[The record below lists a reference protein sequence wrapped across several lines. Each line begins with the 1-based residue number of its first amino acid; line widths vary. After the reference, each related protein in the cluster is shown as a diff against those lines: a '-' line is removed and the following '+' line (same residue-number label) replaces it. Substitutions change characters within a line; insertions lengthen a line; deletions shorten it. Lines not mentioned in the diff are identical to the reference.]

1 MHELIIEK
9 NKERGIIVG
18 RRSSTK
24 IDLVWSIEE
33 LRAFENLKIKLCS
46 TPILGY
52 TDSHMKF
59 KLDIDASDYGVG
71 AVLNQESK
79 GKMRVISN
87 ASKSVSKSWSKSGYT
102 SKRLE
107 FNVLVLAVTNKCN
120 HYLIGSECC
129 IY

>member
-1 MHELIIEK
+1 M
-9 NKERGIIVG
+9 

-52 TDSHMKF
+52 TYSHMKF

-71 AVLNQESK
+71 AVLSQQSK
-79 GKMRVISN
+79 GKMRVISY
-87 ASKSVSKSWSKSGYT
+87 ASKSVPKSWSKSDYS
-102 SKRLE
+102 SKKLE
-107 FNVLVLAVTNKCN
+107 FNALVLLVTNKCN
-120 HYLIGSECC
+120 HYLIGSEL
-129 IY
+129 YLYR